1 MDNAFEIESSDDNS
15 GQSAPRLLNPY
26 KERRFMELKQ
36 WSFIPEKRVEL
47 GAGEFNIFLMGV
59 VRRNWRKL
67 AEPMK
72 KYDSEL
78 VYEFY
83 ANVWGERQSEG
94 MNTRPGLEAN
104 GFTIIHGPLMSF

>member
-1 MDNAFEIESSDDNS
+1 MIVV
-15 GQSAPRLLNPY
+15 LNPY

-36 WSFIPEKRVEL
+36 WSFIPERRVEL
-47 GAGEFNIFLMGV
+47 GPGEFNIFLMGV

-83 ANVWGERQSEG
+83 ANAWGERQRRDERK
-94 MNTRPGLEAN
+94 TRVRGKWVHYHPRA
-104 GFTIIHGPLMSF
+104 ID